1 MGFLAALLFEYETPK
16 VVRVRNIP
24 MGSLRLVLQIIGIV
38 HVLSHLVD
46 QQSFQMGSDR
56 VLKGI
61 SFFVTAFHSVRIDQ
75 RL

>member
-38 HVLSHLVD
+38 HVLSQLINRV
-46 QQSFQMGSDR
+46 FNWALNW
-56 VLKGI
+56 VLKGM
-61 SFFVTAFHSVRIDQ
+61 SFFVTAFFNGVTVFHC
-75 RL
+75 